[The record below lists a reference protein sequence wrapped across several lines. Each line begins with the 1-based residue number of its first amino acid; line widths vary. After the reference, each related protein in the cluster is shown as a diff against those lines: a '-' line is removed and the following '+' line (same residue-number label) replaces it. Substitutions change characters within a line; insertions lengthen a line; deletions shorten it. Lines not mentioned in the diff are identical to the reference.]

1 MDDLALGRER
11 IRKGELIKL
20 WLGAANRD
28 LEQFPEPDRLDF
40 ERAENR
46 HLSFGHGIHFCVGA
60 SLARIEGQVALATL
74 VARFPNLTLTG
85 EPLEYH
91 GTQVF
96 RALKRLP
103 VTL

>member
-1 MDDLALGRER
+1 MEHRSARESWSNSGWARR
-11 IRKGELIKL
+11 IGIQHSFPIPIA
-20 WLGAANRD
+20 WISAA
-28 LEQFPEPDRLDF
+28 PT
-40 ERAENR
+40 NR
-46 HLSFGHGIHFCVGA
+46 HLSFGYGIHFCVGA
-60 SLARIEGQVALATL
+60 ALARLEGQVALATL
-74 VARFPNLTLTG
+74 IARFPNLALTG